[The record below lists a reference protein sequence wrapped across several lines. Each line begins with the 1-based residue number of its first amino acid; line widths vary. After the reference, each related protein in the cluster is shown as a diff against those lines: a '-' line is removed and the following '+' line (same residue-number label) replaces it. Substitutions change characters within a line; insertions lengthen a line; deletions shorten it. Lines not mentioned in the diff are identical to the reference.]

1 MLQHLQVLFVPN
13 KYDDNVWA
21 SQRACVREPVG
32 ERVVRFA
39 AIAKEKK
46 KKRAK
51 GGEFVWGKNQF
62 CVLQTWK
69 CRRQA
74 ERQLLHGNTSA

>member
-1 MLQHLQVLFVPN
+1 LVDITEQIKKMLQHLQVLFVAN

-32 ERVVRFA
+32 ECVVRFA

-46 KKRAK
+46 KKRAR
-51 GGEFVWGKNQF
+51 GGEFVWGKKKSVMRF
-62 CVLQTWK
+62 TDL
-69 CRRQA
+69 
-74 ERQLLHGNTSA
+74 EMS